1 MPFSSFL
8 YVLKKLKFIIKAIE
22 NSAETALVL
31 QIGVLKSP
39 LLQADGQIA

>member
-8 YVLKKLKFIIKAIE
+8 YVWKKLKFIIKAIE
-22 NSAETALVL
+22 NSAETALIL